1 MPRGKDARLVAGHR
15 NPTVKQRE
23 AWDAVWRLGSQ
34 LAACAELGIS
44 QGAIQT
50 RLTGY
55 MRAMGIEGGGTPGAS
70 RHPTGTGVVGR
81 LRTTIAERD
90 ATIAALESD
99 LATQMAVN
107 TALLDRIAELEISAH
122 PWAAVH
128 EKLDRLMARPVVM
141 AAPTHRR
148 QADGG
153 IGGRQE
159 RKVARKAVA

>member
-1 MPRGKDARLVAGHR
+1 MPRGKDARLVVGHGD
-15 NPTVKQRE
+15 PTAKQRE
-23 AWDAVWRLGSQ
+23 AWETVERLGSQ
-34 LAACAELGIS
+34 IAACAELGIS

-55 MRAMGIEGGGTPGAS
+55 MRAMGIEGGTPGAS

-81 LRTTIAERD
+81 LRATVAERD
-90 ATIAALESD
+90 ATIAD
-99 LATQMAVN
+99 LTDQVRIGEDVN
-107 TALLDRIAELEISAH
+107 RSLLDRIAELEIAAH
-122 PWAAVH
+122 PWGAIH

-159 RKVARKAVA
+159 RKAARKAVA